1 VIDETSDDIV
11 RAAATDEH
19 PSLRRVSTHAPETL
33 MTNLT
38 LMTDAAKPVGILNSG
53 EYLVHYAGD
62 PKPGLTE
69 GDAVTIETLLKSI
82 DGRLQTMDK
91 RLENMDIRLGSMD
104 TRLGNMDTRLDNIDE
119 RLNGM
124 DVRLQKVS
132 DEIVELK
139 IQTTAIGVRLNGVEL
154 RFDHMDIR
162 FNRTDDRF
170 ARMEDRQTDMNAQL
184 IRIETNVAHLP
195 TWRSVGATS
204 AAMTVGCCG
213 IVSWLAEGGAKTLAR
228 FFE

>member
-1 VIDETSDDIV
+1 
-11 RAAATDEH
+11 
-19 PSLRRVSTHAPETL
+19 

-91 RLENMDIRLGSMD
+91 RLENMDV
-104 TRLGNMDTRLDNIDE
+104 RLGNMDTRLDNIDE

>member
-1 VIDETSDDIV
+1 MIDETSDDIV

-91 RLENMDIRLGSMD
+91 RLENMDIRLGS
-104 TRLGNMDTRLDNIDE
+104 MDTRLDNIDE

>member
-104 TRLGNMDTRLDNIDE
+104 TRLDNIDE

-139 IQTTAIGVRLNGVEL
+139 IQTTAIGVRFNGVEL

>member
-91 RLENMDIRLGSMD
+91 RLENMDV
-104 TRLGNMDTRLDNIDE
+104 RLGNMDTRLDNIDE